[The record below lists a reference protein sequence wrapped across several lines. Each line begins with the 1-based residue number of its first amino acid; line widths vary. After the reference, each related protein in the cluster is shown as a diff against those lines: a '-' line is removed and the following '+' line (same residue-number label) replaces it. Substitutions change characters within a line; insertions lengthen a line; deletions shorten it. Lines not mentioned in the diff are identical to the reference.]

1 MIGSTRSIK
10 ARSAEQPSQCSS
22 LVERSNG
29 LNVWNDLNRSGRLGY
44 VMFDLTLNIE
54 ALNFEQ
60 VSLRM
65 ADRILNHLCDYALKL
80 SYRDLPQE
88 VIRRTKHIVMDTV
101 GCALGGAQSPP
112 AKIAR
117 AAASEITSAIPST
130 VLISGQK
137 TSPDLAA
144 FANGVMIRYL
154 DFNDTYAGSP
164 TCHPSDLLAPVLAV
178 VDARNGNGKDVIL
191 GTVLGYEVLC
201 GLIDAGSK
209 ERGRSWDQS
218 TYGVIAAA
226 VVAAK
231 LFGHTKEQ
239 MANAISLA
247 VSSHISL
254 EQIRRGQ
261 ISHWKGCA
269 LANASRNAVFC
280 AMLAAKGMT
289 GPEEVF
295 EGKAGFLNSTG
306 IRFEI
311 RPFADS
317 ADTYRIMKARLKAF
331 PSGYFSQSAIEAI
344 LRLAIPNPRSRRHQ
358 RDSPADFS
366 RRVRG
371 HGFRRSELAA
381 GNQGERRSQ
390 SALRDGRCADGRQ
403 SWRFAIM
410 SEMYYKRSDVRALMQ
425 KIKVRIGE
433 EPVAAWPDL
442 PLNIVDV
449 EMKSGK
455 VLSTKVAYHLG
466 HFKRFM
472 TDEEQERKFRP
483 LAEPLLPK
491 RQIDDLLA
499 CLRRLDEVE
508 QISELI
514 SLTVAPNLPP

>member
-1 MIGSTRSIK
+1 LIFSKASTSK
-10 ARSAEQPSQCSS
+10 KMP
-22 LVERSNG
+22 
-29 LNVWNDLNRSGRLGY
+29 
-44 VMFDLTLNIE
+44 
-54 ALNFEQ
+54 
-60 VSLRM
+60 
-65 ADRILNHLCDYALKL
+65 DRILNHLCNYALEL
-80 SYRDLPQE
+80 SYDDLPEE
-88 VIRRTKHIVMDTV
+88 VVGRTKHIVMDTV

-112 AKIAR
+112 AQIAR
-117 AAASEITSAIPST
+117 AAASEVTSAIPAT

-178 VDARNGNGKDVIL
+178 VDARNGSGKDVIL
-191 GTVLGYEVLC
+191 GLVLGYEVLC
-201 GLIDAGSK
+201 GLIDAGTN
-209 ERGRSWDQS
+209 EQGRSWDQS

-247 VSSHISL
+247 VASHISL

-295 EGKAGFLNSTG
+295 EGKAGFLTSTG

-317 ADTYRIMKARLKAF
+317 AESYRIMKARLKAF
-331 PSGYFSQSAIEAI
+331 PSGYFSQSAIEAVLN
-344 LRLAIPNPRSRRHQ
+344 LRSQIPNLDDVKEIRLQTFPAGYEVMGSGEANWQPETRESADHSLPFVMAVALMEGNLEIRHY
-358 RDSPADFS
+358 DEKYY
-366 RRVRG
+366 V
-371 HGFRRSELAA
+371 RSE
-381 GNQGERRSQ
+381 
-390 SALRDGRCADGRQ
+390 
-403 SWRFAIM
+403 
-410 SEMYYKRSDVRALMQ
+410 VRALMR

-442 PLNIVDV
+442 PLNIVDI
-449 EMKSGK
+449 EMNSGK
-455 VLSTKVAYHLG
+455 LLSTKVAYHLG
-466 HFKRFM
+466 HFKRWM

-483 LAEPLLPK
+483 LAEPLLQK
-491 RQIDDLLA
+491 KQIDDLLA

-508 QISELI
+508 DISELI
-514 SLTVAPNLPP
+514 SLTVTTNLAT

>member
-1 MIGSTRSIK
+1 
-10 ARSAEQPSQCSS
+10 
-22 LVERSNG
+22 
-29 LNVWNDLNRSGRLGY
+29 
-44 VMFDLTLNIE
+44 
-54 ALNFEQ
+54 
-60 VSLRM
+60 M

-80 SYRDLPQE
+80 SYSDLPQE
-88 VIRRTKHIVMDTV
+88 VIRRTKQIVMDTV
-101 GCALGGAQSPP
+101 GCALGGAESPP

-117 AAASEITSAIPST
+117 AAASEITSANPST
-130 VLISGQK
+130 VLISGQE

-178 VDARNGNGKDVIL
+178 VDAKNGTGKDAIL

-201 GLIDAGSK
+201 GLTDFGSK
-209 ERGRSWDQS
+209 ERGRTWDQS

-247 VSSHISL
+247 ASSHISL

-289 GPEEVF
+289 GPEEAF

-311 RPFADS
+311 MPFADS
-317 ADTYRIMKARLKAF
+317 AESYRIMKARLKAF

-344 LRLAIPNPRSRRHQ
+344 LDL
-358 RDSPADFS
+358 
-366 RRVRG
+366 
-371 HGFRRSELAA
+371 
-381 GNQGERRSQ
+381 RSQ
-390 SALRDGRCADGRQ
+390 IPDLDDVKEVRLQTFPAGYEVMGSGEANWQPETRESADHSLPFVMAVALMEGSLEIRHYDQ
-403 SWRFAIM
+403 
-410 SEMYYKRSDVRALMQ
+410 MYYKRPDVRALMQ

-433 EPVAAWPDL
+433 EPVAAWPEV
-442 PLNIVDV
+442 PLNIIDV
-449 EMKSGK
+449 EMNSGK
-455 VLSTKVAYHLG
+455 VVSTKVAYHLG

-472 TDEEQERKFRP
+472 TDDEQERKFRP
-483 LAEPLLPK
+483 LAKPLLPE
-491 RQIDDLLA
+491 RQINDLLA

-508 QISELI
+508 QIGELI
-514 SLTVAPNLPP
+514 SLTVPPNLSA

>member
-1 MIGSTRSIK
+1 
-10 ARSAEQPSQCSS
+10 
-22 LVERSNG
+22 
-29 LNVWNDLNRSGRLGY
+29 
-44 VMFDLTLNIE
+44 
-54 ALNFEQ
+54 
-60 VSLRM
+60 M

-101 GCALGGAQSPP
+101 GCALGGAESPP

-117 AAASEITSAIPST
+117 AAASEITST
-130 VLISGQK
+130 VPATVMISGQK

-178 VDARNGNGKDVIL
+178 VDAKNGDGKDAIL
-191 GTVLGYEVLC
+191 GMVLGYEVLC
-201 GLIDAGSK
+201 GLIDAGAN
-209 ERGRSWDQS
+209 ERGPSWDQS

-226 VVAAK
+226 VAAAK
-231 LFGHTKEQ
+231 LFGHTREQ
-239 MANAISLA
+239 MANAISLS
-247 VSSHISL
+247 VTSHISL

-280 AMLAAKGMT
+280 AMLAGKGMT

-295 EGKAGFLNSTG
+295 EGKAGFFNSTG
-306 IRFEI
+306 IRFDVT
-311 RPFADS
+311 PFADS
-317 ADTYRIMKARLKAF
+317 ADAYRIMKARVKAF
-331 PSGYFSQSAIEAI
+331 PAGYFSQSAIEAI
-344 LRLAIPNPRSRRHQ
+344 LNLRSQIADLDPSTR
-358 RDSPADFS
+358 SPAMAGDHS
-366 RRVRG
+366 LGIPPGNRG
-371 HGFRRSELAA
+371 VVLSERSESKGDVSGAPGLPVGLHAIKEIRLQTFPA
-381 GNQGERRSQ
+381 GYEVMGSGEANWRPETRE
-390 SALRDGRCADGRQ
+390 SADHSLPFVMAVALMEGGVEIRHYDQ
-403 SWRFAIM
+403 
-410 SEMYYKRSDVRALMQ
+410 MYYKRSDVRALMQ

-433 EPVAAWPDL
+433 EPVAAWPEV
-442 PLNIVDV
+442 PLNIVDI
-449 EMKSGK
+449 ELTSGK

-466 HFKRFM
+466 HFKRLM

-491 RQIDDLLA
+491 KQIDGLLA

-508 QISELI
+508 RIGELI
-514 SLTVAPNLPP
+514 SLTVAPNLSA

>member
-1 MIGSTRSIK
+1 MVALAAIEKLKWNIGEGST
-10 ARSAEQPSQCSS
+10 
-22 LVERSNG
+22 
-29 LNVWNDLNRSGRLGY
+29 GY
-44 VMFDLTLNIE
+44 K
-54 ALNFEQ
+54 
-60 VSLRM
+60 M
-65 ADRILNHLCDYALKL
+65 ADRVLNHLCDYALKL

-101 GCALGGAQSPP
+101 GCALGGAESPP

-117 AAASEITSAIPST
+117 AAAAEITSAMPST
-130 VLISGQK
+130 VLISGEK

-154 DFNDTYAGSP
+154 DFNDTYTGST

-191 GTVLGYEVLC
+191 GTVLGYEIFC
-201 GLIDAGSK
+201 GLIDAGAR
-209 ERGRSWDQS
+209 EPGRAWDQS

-226 VVAAK
+226 VAAAK

-289 GPEEVF
+289 GPDEVF
-295 EGKAGFLNSTG
+295 EGKAGFFNSTG

-317 ADTYRIMKARLKAF
+317 ADSYRIMKARVKAF
-331 PSGYFSQSAIEAI
+331 PAGYFSQSAIEAI
-344 LRLAIPNPRSRRHQ
+344 LDLRCQIPDLDDVKEIRLQTFPAGYEVMGSGEANWQPETRESADHSLPFVMAVALMEGSVEIRHY
-358 RDSPADFS
+358 
-366 RRVRG
+366 
-371 HGFRRSELAA
+371 
-381 GNQGERRSQ
+381 NQ
-390 SALRDGRCADGRQ
+390 
-403 SWRFAIM
+403 
-410 SEMYYKRSDVRALMQ
+410 MYYKRPDVRALMQ
-425 KIKVRIGE
+425 KISVRIGA
-433 EPVAAWPDL
+433 EPVAAWPDV
-442 PLNIVDV
+442 PLNIVDI
-449 EMKSGK
+449 EMKSGN
-455 VLSTKVAYHLG
+455 VFSTKVAYHLG
-466 HFKRFM
+466 HFKRLM

-483 LAEPLLPK
+483 LAEVLLPK

-499 CLRRLDEVE
+499 CLRRLDEIE

-514 SLTVAPNLPP
+514 SLTVASNLST

>member
-1 MIGSTRSIK
+1 M
-10 ARSAEQPSQCSS
+10 P
-22 LVERSNG
+22 
-29 LNVWNDLNRSGRLGY
+29 
-44 VMFDLTLNIE
+44 
-54 ALNFEQ
+54 
-60 VSLRM
+60 
-65 ADRILNHLCDYALKL
+65 DRILNYLCDYALKL
-80 SYRDLPQE
+80 SYHDLPRE
-88 VIRRTKHIVMDTV
+88 VIGRTKHIVMDTV

-130 VLISGQK
+130 VLISGQR
-137 TSPDLAA
+137 TSSDLAA

-178 VDARNGNGKDVIL
+178 VDARNGNGKNVIL

-201 GLIDAGSK
+201 GLIDAGAK
-209 ERGRSWDQS
+209 ERGCSWDQS

-247 VSSHISL
+247 VSSHISI

-289 GPEEVF
+289 GPDEVF
-295 EGKAGFLNSTG
+295 EGKAGFLSSTG

-311 RPFADS
+311 TPFADS
-317 ADTYRIMKARLKAF
+317 TETYRIMKARLKAF

-344 LRLAIPNPRSRRHQ
+344 LNL
-358 RDSPADFS
+358 
-366 RRVRG
+366 
-371 HGFRRSELAA
+371 
-381 GNQGERRSQ
+381 RSQ
-390 SALRDGRCADGRQ
+390 IPDLDDIKEIRLQTFPAGYEVMGSGEANWQPETRESADHSLPFVMAVALMEGNLEIRHYDQ
-403 SWRFAIM
+403 
-410 SEMYYKRSDVRALMQ
+410 MYYKRFNVRALMQ
-425 KIKVRIGE
+425 KIQVRIGE
-433 EPVAAWPDL
+433 EPIAAWPEV

-449 EMKSGK
+449 ELKSGK
-455 VLSTKVAYHLG
+455 ILSTKVAYHLG

-483 LAEPLLPK
+483 LAEPLLPQ
-491 RQIDDLLA
+491 RQINDLLA

-508 QISELI
+508 RISELI
-514 SLTVAPNLPP
+514 SLTVAPNLAK

>member
-1 MIGSTRSIK
+1 MS
-10 ARSAEQPSQCSS
+10 
-22 LVERSNG
+22 
-29 LNVWNDLNRSGRLGY
+29 
-44 VMFDLTLNIE
+44 
-54 ALNFEQ
+54 
-60 VSLRM
+60 
-65 ADRILNHLCDYALKL
+65 DRIVNHLCDYALRL
-80 SYRDLPQE
+80 AYHDLPQE
-88 VIRRTKHIVMDTV
+88 VIRRTKDIVIDTV
-101 GCALGGAQSPP
+101 GCALGGAESPP

-117 AAASEITSAIPST
+117 AAASEITSTIPST
-130 VLISGQK
+130 VLTSGEK

-164 TCHPSDLLAPVLAV
+164 TCHPSDLFAPVLAV
-178 VDARNGNGKDVIL
+178 ADARNGNGKDVIL

-209 ERGRSWDQS
+209 ERGRIWDQS

-295 EGKAGFLNSTG
+295 EGKAGFLSSTG

-311 RPFADS
+311 TPFADS
-317 ADTYRIMKARLKAF
+317 AESYRILKARLKAF

-344 LRLAIPNPRSRRHQ
+344 LNLRTQIPDLDDIKEIRLQTFPAGYEVMGSGEANWQPETRESADHSLPFVMAVALMEGNLEIRHYDQ
-358 RDSPADFS
+358 
-366 RRVRG
+366 
-371 HGFRRSELAA
+371 
-381 GNQGERRSQ
+381 
-390 SALRDGRCADGRQ
+390 
-403 SWRFAIM
+403 
-410 SEMYYKRSDVRALMQ
+410 MYYKRPDVRALMQ

-433 EPVAAWPDL
+433 EPVAAWPEV

-466 HFKRFM
+466 HFKRWM
-472 TDEEQERKFRP
+472 TEEEQERKFHP

-491 RQIDDLLA
+491 GQINDLLA

-514 SLTVAPNLPP
+514 SLTVAPSLST

>member
-1 MIGSTRSIK
+1 
-10 ARSAEQPSQCSS
+10 
-22 LVERSNG
+22 
-29 LNVWNDLNRSGRLGY
+29 
-44 VMFDLTLNIE
+44 
-54 ALNFEQ
+54 
-60 VSLRM
+60 M

-80 SYRDLPQE
+80 SYHDLPQE
-88 VIRRTKHIVMDTV
+88 VIHRTKQIVLDTV
-101 GCALGGAQSPP
+101 GCALGGAESPP

-130 VLISGQK
+130 VLVSGQK
-137 TSPDLAA
+137 TAPDLTA

-164 TCHPSDLLAPVLAV
+164 TCHPSDLLAPVLAI
-178 VDARNGNGKDVIL
+178 VDARNGNGKNVIL
-191 GTVLGYEVLC
+191 GMVLGYEVFC
-201 GLIDAGSK
+201 GLIEAGSK
-209 ERGRSWDQS
+209 EPGRGWDQS

-231 LFGHTKEQ
+231 LFGNTKEQ
-239 MANAISLA
+239 TANAISLA

-280 AMLAAKGMT
+280 AMLAGKGMT
-289 GPEEVF
+289 GPDEIF
-295 EGKAGFLNSTG
+295 EGKSGFFNSTG

-311 RPFADS
+311 SPFGGS
-317 ADTYRIMKARLKAF
+317 ADNYRIMKARLKAF

-344 LRLAIPNPRSRRHQ
+344 LDL
-358 RDSPADFS
+358 
-366 RRVRG
+366 
-371 HGFRRSELAA
+371 
-381 GNQGERRSQ
+381 RSQ
-390 SALRDGRCADGRQ
+390 IPDLDDIKEIRLQTFPAGYEVMGSGEANWRPETRESADHSLPFVMAVALMEGNLDICHYEQ
-403 SWRFAIM
+403 
-410 SEMYYKRSDVRALMQ
+410 MYYKRSDVRALMQ

-433 EPVAAWPDL
+433 EPVAAWPEV

-483 LAEPLLPK
+483 LAELLLPK

-499 CLRRLDEVE
+499 CLRRLNEVE

-514 SLTVAPNLPP
+514 SLTVAPDLSR

>member
-1 MIGSTRSIK
+1 MVALAAIEKLKWNIGEGST
-10 ARSAEQPSQCSS
+10 
-22 LVERSNG
+22 
-29 LNVWNDLNRSGRLGY
+29 GY
-44 VMFDLTLNIE
+44 K
-54 ALNFEQ
+54 
-60 VSLRM
+60 M
-65 ADRILNHLCDYALKL
+65 ADRVLNHLCDYALKL

-101 GCALGGAQSPP
+101 GCALGGAESPP

-117 AAASEITSAIPST
+117 AAAAEITSAMPST
-130 VLISGQK
+130 VLISGEK

-154 DFNDTYAGSP
+154 DFNDTYTGST

-191 GTVLGYEVLC
+191 GTVLGYEIFC
-201 GLIDAGSK
+201 GLIDAGAR
-209 ERGRSWDQS
+209 EPGRAWDQS

-226 VVAAK
+226 VAAAK

-289 GPEEVF
+289 GPDEVF
-295 EGKAGFLNSTG
+295 EGKAGFFNSTG

-317 ADTYRIMKARLKAF
+317 ADSYRIMKARVKAF
-331 PSGYFSQSAIEAI
+331 PAGYFSQSAIEAI
-344 LRLAIPNPRSRRHQ
+344 LNLRCQIPDLDDVKEIRLQTFPAGYEVMGSGEANWQPETRESADHSLPFVMAVALMEGNLEIRHYDQ
-358 RDSPADFS
+358 
-366 RRVRG
+366 
-371 HGFRRSELAA
+371 
-381 GNQGERRSQ
+381 
-390 SALRDGRCADGRQ
+390 
-403 SWRFAIM
+403 
-410 SEMYYKRSDVRALMQ
+410 MYYKRPDVRALMQ

-433 EPVAAWPDL
+433 EPVAAWPEV

-472 TDEEQERKFRP
+472 TDEEQEWKFRP

-508 QISELI
+508 RIGELI
-514 SLTVAPNLPP
+514 SLTVAANLSA

>member
-1 MIGSTRSIK
+1 
-10 ARSAEQPSQCSS
+10 
-22 LVERSNG
+22 
-29 LNVWNDLNRSGRLGY
+29 
-44 VMFDLTLNIE
+44 MFDLTLNLE
-54 ALNFEQ
+54 PVAF
-60 VSLRM
+60 RM
-65 ADRILNHLCDYALKL
+65 ADGILNHLCDYALKL

-88 VIRRTKHIVMDTV
+88 VIQRTKHIVLDTV
-101 GCALGGAQSPP
+101 GCALGGAESPP

-117 AAASEITSAIPST
+117 AAASEITSTVPST

-144 FANGVMIRYL
+144 FANGVTIRYL
-154 DFNDTYAGSP
+154 DFNDTYTGSI

-178 VDARNGNGKDVIL
+178 VDARNGCGKDVIL

-201 GLIDAGSK
+201 GLIDAGSE

-231 LFGHTKEQ
+231 LFGQTKEQ

-254 EQIRRGQ
+254 GQVRRGQ

-280 AMLAAKGMT
+280 AMLAGKGMT
-289 GPEEVF
+289 GPEEAF

-311 RPFADS
+311 TPFADS
-317 ADTYRIMKARLKAF
+317 ADAYRIMRARLKAF

-344 LRLAIPNPRSRRHQ
+344 LSLRPQIPDLNDVKEIRLQTFPAGYEVMGSGEANWQPETRESADHSLPFVMAVALMEGNLEIRHYDQ
-358 RDSPADFS
+358 
-366 RRVRG
+366 
-371 HGFRRSELAA
+371 
-381 GNQGERRSQ
+381 
-390 SALRDGRCADGRQ
+390 
-403 SWRFAIM
+403 
-410 SEMYYKRSDVRALMQ
+410 MYYKRPDVRALMQ

-455 VLSTKVAYHLG
+455 VLSTRVAYHLG

-472 TDEEQERKFRP
+472 TGEQQERKFRP
-483 LAEPLLPK
+483 LAEPLLPAK
-491 RQIDDLLA
+491 QINDLLA

-514 SLTVAPNLPP
+514 ALTMAPNLAT

>member
-1 MIGSTRSIK
+1 
-10 ARSAEQPSQCSS
+10 
-22 LVERSNG
+22 
-29 LNVWNDLNRSGRLGY
+29 
-44 VMFDLTLNIE
+44 
-54 ALNFEQ
+54 
-60 VSLRM
+60 M
-65 ADRILNHLCDYALKL
+65 ADRILNHLYDYALKL
-80 SYRDLPQE
+80 SYRDLPKE
-88 VIRRTKHIVMDTV
+88 VVRRTKHIVLDTV
-101 GCALGGAQSPP
+101 GCALGGVESPP

-117 AAASEITSAIPST
+117 AAASEITSAVPST

-137 TSPDLAA
+137 TSPDLSA

-178 VDARNGNGKDVIL
+178 VDAKHGDGKDVIL
-191 GTVLGYEVLC
+191 GTVLGYEVFC
-201 GLIDAGSK
+201 GLIDAGAN
-209 ERGRSWDQS
+209 ERGRIWDQS

-231 LFGHTKEQ
+231 LFGLMKEQ
-239 MANAISLA
+239 MCNAISLA
-247 VSSHISL
+247 VASHISL

-317 ADTYRIMKARLKAF
+317 ADGYRIMKARVKAF
-331 PSGYFSQSAIEAI
+331 PAGYFSQSAIEAI
-344 LRLAIPNPRSRRHQ
+344 LNL
-358 RDSPADFS
+358 
-366 RRVRG
+366 
-371 HGFRRSELAA
+371 
-381 GNQGERRSQ
+381 RSQ
-390 SALRDGRCADGRQ
+390 ISNLDDIKEIRLQTFPAGYEVMGSGEANWQPETRESADHSLPFVMAVALMEGGIEVRHYDQ
-403 SWRFAIM
+403 L
-410 SEMYYKRSDVRALMQ
+410 YYKRSDVRTLMQ
-425 KIKVRIGE
+425 KISVRIGE
-433 EPVAAWPDL
+433 EPVAAWPEV
-442 PLNIVDV
+442 PLNIVDI

-466 HFKRFM
+466 HFKRLM
-472 TDEEQERKFRP
+472 TDAEQERKFRP
-483 LAEPLLPK
+483 LAAPLLPE
-491 RQIDDLLA
+491 RQINELLA

-508 QISELI
+508 RIGELI
-514 SLTVAPNLPP
+514 SLTVAPNLSA

>member
-1 MIGSTRSIK
+1 
-10 ARSAEQPSQCSS
+10 
-22 LVERSNG
+22 
-29 LNVWNDLNRSGRLGY
+29 
-44 VMFDLTLNIE
+44 
-54 ALNFEQ
+54 
-60 VSLRM
+60 M
-65 ADRILNHLCDYALKL
+65 ADRILNHLCGYGLKL

-88 VIRRTKHIVMDTV
+88 VIRRTKHIVLDTV
-101 GCALGGAQSPP
+101 GCALGGAESPP

-130 VLISGQK
+130 VLISGRK

-201 GLIDAGSK
+201 GLIDLGTK
-209 ERGRSWDQS
+209 EPGRGWDQS

-226 VVAAK
+226 VVASK
-231 LFGHTKEQ
+231 LFGFTKEQ

-280 AMLAAKGMT
+280 AMLAGKGMT

-306 IRFEI
+306 IRFEL

-317 ADTYRIMKARLKAF
+317 AESYRIMQARLKAF

-344 LRLAIPNPRSRRHQ
+344 LDL
-358 RDSPADFS
+358 
-366 RRVRG
+366 
-371 HGFRRSELAA
+371 
-381 GNQGERRSQ
+381 RSQ
-390 SALRDGRCADGRQ
+390 IPDLDDIKEIRLQTFPAGYEIMGSGEANWQPETRESADHSLPFVMAVALMEGNLEIRHYDQ
-403 SWRFAIM
+403 
-410 SEMYYKRSDVRALMQ
+410 MYYKRADVRALMQ

-433 EPVAAWPDL
+433 EPVAAWPEV

-455 VLSTKVAYHLG
+455 LLSTKVAYHLG
-466 HFKRFM
+466 HFKRWM

-499 CLRRLDEVE
+499 CVRRLDEVE

-514 SLTVAPNLPP
+514 TLTVAPNLPT

>member
-1 MIGSTRSIK
+1 
-10 ARSAEQPSQCSS
+10 
-22 LVERSNG
+22 
-29 LNVWNDLNRSGRLGY
+29 
-44 VMFDLTLNIE
+44 
-54 ALNFEQ
+54 
-60 VSLRM
+60 M

-101 GCALGGAQSPP
+101 GCALGGAESPP

-117 AAASEITSAIPST
+117 AAAAEITSATAST

-154 DFNDTYAGSP
+154 DFNDTYTGPS

-178 VDARNGNGKDVIL
+178 VDARNGDGKDVIL
-191 GTVLGYEVLC
+191 GTVLGYEMFC
-201 GLIDAGSK
+201 GLIDAGAR
-209 ERGRSWDQS
+209 EPGRAWDQS

-226 VVAAK
+226 VTAAK

-295 EGKAGFLNSTG
+295 EGKAGFFNSTG

-317 ADTYRIMKARLKAF
+317 ADSYRIMKARVKAF
-331 PSGYFSQSAIEAI
+331 PAGYFSQSAIEAI
-344 LRLAIPNPRSRRHQ
+344 LDL
-358 RDSPADFS
+358 
-366 RRVRG
+366 
-371 HGFRRSELAA
+371 
-381 GNQGERRSQ
+381 RSQ
-390 SALRDGRCADGRQ
+390 IPDLNDIKEIRLQTFPAGYEVMGSGEANWQPETRESADHSLPFVMAVALMEGSVEIRHYEQ
-403 SWRFAIM
+403 
-410 SEMYYKRSDVRALMQ
+410 MYYKRSDVRALMK
-425 KIKVRIGE
+425 KISVRIGA
-433 EPVAAWPDL
+433 EPVAAWPDI
-442 PLNIVDV
+442 PLNIVDI
-449 EMKSGK
+449 EMKSGN

-466 HFKRFM
+466 HFKRLM
-472 TDEEQERKFRP
+472 TDEELERKFRP

-514 SLTVAPNLPP
+514 SLTVAPNLAGAQRVQVVQAVQIVQVVRKRWIASNNLNPLYDWNDWDDFEHLEPAQSGCFTRAMPGTRRWRG

>member
-1 MIGSTRSIK
+1 MT
-10 ARSAEQPSQCSS
+10 
-22 LVERSNG
+22 
-29 LNVWNDLNRSGRLGY
+29 
-44 VMFDLTLNIE
+44 
-54 ALNFEQ
+54 
-60 VSLRM
+60 
-65 ADRILNHLCDYALKL
+65 DRILNHLCDYALNR
-80 SYRDLPQE
+80 SYRDLPEE
-88 VIRRTKHIVMDTV
+88 VIGRTKHIVLDTV
-101 GCALGGAQSPP
+101 GCALGGAESPP

-117 AAASEITSAIPST
+117 AAASEITPALPST
-130 VLISGQK
+130 VLVSGQK

-164 TCHPSDLLAPVLAV
+164 TCHPSDLLAPVLAI
-178 VDARNGNGKDVIL
+178 VDAKKGNGKDVIL
-191 GTVLGYEVLC
+191 GTVLGYEILC

-209 ERGRSWDQS
+209 ERGSVWDQS

-247 VSSHISL
+247 VASHISL

-269 LANASRNAVFC
+269 LANAARNAVFC

-295 EGKAGFLNSTG
+295 EGKAGFLQSTG

-311 RPFADS
+311 TPFANS
-317 ADTYRIMKARLKAF
+317 AESYRIMKARLKAF
-331 PSGYFSQSAIEAI
+331 PAGYFSQSAIEGI
-344 LRLAIPNPRSRRHQ
+344 LDLRPKIPDFGSVKEIRLQTFPEGYKVMGSGEANWNPETRESADHSLPFVMAVALMEGSVEIRHYDQ
-358 RDSPADFS
+358 
-366 RRVRG
+366 
-371 HGFRRSELAA
+371 LA
-381 GNQGERRSQ
+381 
-390 SALRDGRCADGRQ
+390 
-403 SWRFAIM
+403 
-410 SEMYYKRSDVRALMQ
+410 YKRPDVRALMQ
-425 KIKVRIGE
+425 KISVRIGE
-433 EPVAAWPDL
+433 ESVAAWPEV
-442 PLNIVDV
+442 PLNILDI
-449 EMKSGK
+449 EMESGA

-491 RQIDDLLA
+491 QQITNLLS

-514 SLTVAPNLPP
+514 SLTVAPRLSA

>member
-1 MIGSTRSIK
+1 
-10 ARSAEQPSQCSS
+10 
-22 LVERSNG
+22 
-29 LNVWNDLNRSGRLGY
+29 
-44 VMFDLTLNIE
+44 
-54 ALNFEQ
+54 
-60 VSLRM
+60 M

-88 VIRRTKHIVMDTV
+88 VIQRTKAIVLDTV
-101 GCALGGAQSPP
+101 GCALGGAESPP

-117 AAASEITSAIPST
+117 AAASEITSAIPSA
-130 VLISGQK
+130 VLISGQR

-144 FANGVMIRYL
+144 FLNGVMIRYL
-154 DFNDTYAGSP
+154 DFNDTYTGSI

-201 GLIDAGSK
+201 GLIDAGSE

-231 LFGHTKEQ
+231 LFSLTKEQ

-254 EQIRRGQ
+254 GQVRRGQ

-280 AMLAAKGMT
+280 TMLAAKGMT
-289 GPEEVF
+289 GPEEAF

-311 RPFADS
+311 SPFADCTD
-317 ADTYRIMKARLKAF
+317 AYRIMKARLKAF

-344 LRLAIPNPRSRRHQ
+344 LSL
-358 RDSPADFS
+358 
-366 RRVRG
+366 
-371 HGFRRSELAA
+371 
-381 GNQGERRSQ
+381 RSQ
-390 SALRDGRCADGRQ
+390 IPDLDDIKEIRLQTFPAGYEVMGSGEANWRPETRESADHSLPFVMAVALMEGNLEIRHYEQ
-403 SWRFAIM
+403 
-410 SEMYYKRSDVRALMQ
+410 MYYQRSDVRALMQ

-433 EPVAAWPDL
+433 EPVAAWPEV

-449 EMKSGK
+449 ETKSGK

-472 TDEEQERKFRP
+472 TDEEQERKFLP

-491 RQIDDLLA
+491 GQINDLLV

-508 QISELI
+508 QIRELI
-514 SLTVAPNLPP
+514 SLTVAQKLST

>member
-1 MIGSTRSIK
+1 MT
-10 ARSAEQPSQCSS
+10 
-22 LVERSNG
+22 
-29 LNVWNDLNRSGRLGY
+29 
-44 VMFDLTLNIE
+44 
-54 ALNFEQ
+54 
-60 VSLRM
+60 
-65 ADRILNHLCDYALKL
+65 DRILNHLCDYALKL
-80 SYRDLPQE
+80 SYRDIPEE
-88 VIRRTKHIVMDTV
+88 VIRRTKHIIIDTI

-117 AAASEITSAIPST
+117 AVASETTPAIPST
-130 VLISGQK
+130 VLVSGQK

-154 DFNDTYAGSP
+154 DFNDTYTGSP
-164 TCHPSDLLAPVLAV
+164 TCHPSDLLAPVFAV
-178 VDARNGNGKDVIL
+178 VDACNGDGKDIIL
-191 GTVLGYEVLC
+191 GAVLGYELFC

-209 ERGRSWDQS
+209 EPGRGWDQS

-231 LFGHTKEQ
+231 LFSLTKAQ

-295 EGKAGFLNSTG
+295 EGKAGFLSSTG

-311 RPFADS
+311 RPFAGS
-317 ADTYRIMKARLKAF
+317 TDTYRIIRARLKAF
-331 PSGYFSQSAIEAI
+331 PAGYFSQSAIEAI
-344 LRLAIPNPRSRRHQ
+344 LSL
-358 RDSPADFS
+358 
-366 RRVRG
+366 
-371 HGFRRSELAA
+371 
-381 GNQGERRSQ
+381 RSQ
-390 SALRDGRCADGRQ
+390 IPLDEIKEIRLQTFPAGYEVMGSGEANWQPETRESADHSLP
-403 SWRFAIM
+403 FVMAIALM
-410 SEMYYKRSDVRALMQ
+410 EGNLEIRHYEEIYYKRSDVRALMQ

-433 EPVAAWPDL
+433 EPAAAWPDL

-449 EMKSGK
+449 ELRSGK
-455 VLSTKVAYHLG
+455 VLSSKVAYHLG

-472 TDEEQERKFRP
+472 TDEEQNRKFVP
-483 LAEPLLPK
+483 LAKPLLPE
-491 RQIDDLLA
+491 RQINELLA
-499 CLRRLDEVE
+499 CLRRLDDVE

-514 SLTVAPNLPP
+514 SLTVAPTLAT

>member
-1 MIGSTRSIK
+1 
-10 ARSAEQPSQCSS
+10 
-22 LVERSNG
+22 
-29 LNVWNDLNRSGRLGY
+29 
-44 VMFDLTLNIE
+44 
-54 ALNFEQ
+54 
-60 VSLRM
+60 M
-65 ADRILNHLCDYALKL
+65 ADQILNHLCNYALKL

-130 VLISGQK
+130 VLISGQR

-154 DFNDTYAGSP
+154 DFNDTYTGSI

-178 VDARNGNGKDVIL
+178 VDAKNGNGKDVIL

-201 GLIDAGSK
+201 GLIDAGSE

-231 LFGHTKEQ
+231 LFSLTKEQ

-254 EQIRRGQ
+254 GQVRRGQ

-295 EGKAGFLNSTG
+295 EGKAGFLSSTG
-306 IRFEI
+306 IRFEL

-317 ADTYRIMKARLKAF
+317 AETYRIMKARLKAF

-344 LRLAIPNPRSRRHQ
+344 LSL
-358 RDSPADFS
+358 
-366 RRVRG
+366 
-371 HGFRRSELAA
+371 
-381 GNQGERRSQ
+381 RSQ
-390 SALRDGRCADGRQ
+390 IPDLDDIKEIRLQTFPAGYEVMGSGEANWQPETRESADHSLPFVMAVALMEGIVETRHYD
-403 SWRFAIM
+403 
-410 SEMYYKRSDVRALMQ
+410 EMYYKRSDVRALMQ

-433 EPVAAWPDL
+433 EPVAAWPEV

-449 EMKSGK
+449 EMKSEK

-472 TDEEQERKFRP
+472 TGEQQERKFRP
-483 LAEPLLPK
+483 LAEPLLPGS
-491 RQIDDLLA
+491 QIDDLLA

-514 SLTVAPNLPP
+514 SLTVAPNLPT

>member
-1 MIGSTRSIK
+1 
-10 ARSAEQPSQCSS
+10 
-22 LVERSNG
+22 
-29 LNVWNDLNRSGRLGY
+29 
-44 VMFDLTLNIE
+44 
-54 ALNFEQ
+54 
-60 VSLRM
+60 M

-88 VIRRTKHIVMDTV
+88 VIRRTKHIVVDTV
-101 GCALGGAQSPP
+101 GCALGGAESPP

-117 AAASEITSAIPST
+117 AAAAEITSATAST

-154 DFNDTYAGSP
+154 DFNDTYTGPS
-164 TCHPSDLLAPVLAV
+164 TCHPSDLLGPVLAV
-178 VDARNGNGKDVIL
+178 ADARNGDGKDVIL
-191 GTVLGYEVLC
+191 GTVLGYEVFC
-201 GLIDAGSK
+201 GLIDAGAR
-209 ERGRSWDQS
+209 EPGRAWDQS

-226 VVAAK
+226 VTAAK

-254 EQIRRGQ
+254 EQVRRGQ

-289 GPEEVF
+289 GPEEAF
-295 EGKAGFLNSTG
+295 EGKAGFFNSTG

-317 ADTYRIMKARLKAF
+317 ADSYRIMKARVKAF
-331 PSGYFSQSAIEAI
+331 PAGYYSQSAIEAI
-344 LRLAIPNPRSRRHQ
+344 LDL
-358 RDSPADFS
+358 
-366 RRVRG
+366 
-371 HGFRRSELAA
+371 
-381 GNQGERRSQ
+381 RSQ
-390 SALRDGRCADGRQ
+390 IPDLNDIKEIRLQTFPAGYEVMGSGEANWQPETRESADHSLPFVMAVALMEGKVEIRHYEQ
-403 SWRFAIM
+403 
-410 SEMYYKRSDVRALMQ
+410 MYYKRSDVRALMK
-425 KIKVRIGE
+425 KIKVRIGA
-433 EPVAAWPDL
+433 EPVAAWPDI
-442 PLNIVDV
+442 PLNIVDI
-449 EMKSGK
+449 EMKSGN

-466 HFKRFM
+466 HFKRLM
-472 TDEEQERKFRP
+472 TDEELERKFRS

-491 RQIDDLLA
+491 RQIDDLLT

-514 SLTVAPNLPP
+514 SLTVAPNLAARSAFK

>member
-1 MIGSTRSIK
+1 
-10 ARSAEQPSQCSS
+10 
-22 LVERSNG
+22 
-29 LNVWNDLNRSGRLGY
+29 
-44 VMFDLTLNIE
+44 
-54 ALNFEQ
+54 
-60 VSLRM
+60 M

-88 VIRRTKHIVMDTV
+88 VIGRTKHIVMDTV

-112 AKIAR
+112 SQIAR
-117 AAASEITSAIPST
+117 AAASEVTSAIPST

-137 TSPDLAA
+137 TSSDFAA

-178 VDARNGNGKDVIL
+178 VDARNGNGKDTIL
-191 GTVLGYEVLC
+191 GMVLGYEMLC

-209 ERGRSWDQS
+209 ELGRSWDQS

-247 VSSHISL
+247 IASHISL

-280 AMLAAKGMT
+280 AMLAGKGMT
-289 GPEEVF
+289 GPEEAF

-311 RPFADS
+311 TPFANS
-317 ADTYRIMKARLKAF
+317 AETYRIMRARLKAF

-344 LRLAIPNPRSRRHQ
+344 LSLLSQIHDLDDVKEIRLQTFPAGYEVMGSGEANWQPETRESADHSLPFVMAVALMEGNLEIRHYEQ
-358 RDSPADFS
+358 
-366 RRVRG
+366 
-371 HGFRRSELAA
+371 
-381 GNQGERRSQ
+381 
-390 SALRDGRCADGRQ
+390 
-403 SWRFAIM
+403 
-410 SEMYYKRSDVRALMQ
+410 MYYKRPDVRALMQ

-433 EPVAAWPDL
+433 ESVAAWPDL

-455 VLSTKVAYHLG
+455 VLSTRLAYHLG

-472 TDEEQERKFRP
+472 TGEEQERKFRP

-491 RQIDDLLA
+491 RQIDDLLG

-514 SLTVAPNLPP
+514 SLTVAPNLSV